1 MAQSIFSLFGEVFVN
16 TDKAEESL
24 HKTEEKAG
32 GVGNTL
38 AKGIGTAAKW
48 GAAIVGAGTAVAGA
62 AMGVANKA
70 AESADQIDKMSQK
83 IGISAEGYQ
92 EWSYVMEQNGMD
104 VDKLQTG
111 MKTLVGQM
119 DKAAEGNKAASEAF
133 KTLGIEVTNSDGS
146 LRSQEEV
153 MNETIMAL
161 ASMGDSAE
169 RATLQSQLFG
179 KAGLE
184 MAPMLNQGAEAIDG
198 LKGRAHDL
206 GLVLSDEAVKNG
218 VEFGDL
224 MNDLKSSVSML
235 GTSLGA
241 ELFPIFNDIIKE
253 AIDFLPDIKD
263 MVSNLTPIIMDL
275 VKQLLPPL
283 MDLAKELLPVISK
296 LVTALTPIIAK
307 LLSTLTPLV
316 VNILEALMPL
326 LEPILDVIA
335 ELLNALLPPLIQVI
349 EALMP
354 VIEPVL
360 ELLGMLLKAIMP
372 LLVEQI
378 KIVSEIITTVF
389 QAAFEALGPVL
400 EDVEDIFGGFIDFIT
415 GVFTGDWE
423 KAWNGIV
430 EMFGGIWNGIVDLA
444 KAPINAVI
452 NLFNKLF
459 DKIGN
464 IEIPDWIPDWLG
476 GGKSLS
482 IPHIPLLAEGG
493 TITASGA
500 AIVGEAGAEMIEL
513 PQGAKVTPLSGAND
527 LSQKLDSILGM
538 LYQYMPT
545 FATADDLQDMGVS
558 INGREFGRLVREVR

>member
-32 GVGNTL
+32 NVGNTL

-104 VDKLQTG
+104 VDKLQSG
-111 MKTLVGQM
+111 MKTLVTQM
-119 DKAAEGNKAASEAF
+119 DKAKDGNKAASEAF
-133 KTLGIEVTNSDGS
+133 KTLGIEVTNTDGS

-153 MNETIMAL
+153 MNEAITAL
-161 ASMGDSAE
+161 ANMGDSAE
-169 RATLQSQLFG
+169 RARLQSQLFG

-184 MAPMLNQGAEAIDG
+184 MSPMLNQGTEAIEG
-198 LKGRAHDL
+198 LKNRAHEL

-241 ELFPIFNDIIKE
+241 ELFPIFNDLIKE
-253 AIDFLPDIKD
+253 AIDFLPDIRE
-263 MVSNLTPIIMDL
+263 MISQITPIIMDL
-275 VKQLLPPL
+275 IKQLLPPL

-316 VNILEALMPL
+316 VDILEALMPL
-326 LEPILDVIA
+326 LEPILDVVA

-354 VIEPVL
+354 AIEPVL
-360 ELLGMLLKAIMP
+360 ELLGTLLQAILP
-372 LLVEQI
+372 LLVQQI
-378 KIVSEIITTVF
+378 QITSEVVTTVF

-400 EDVEDIFGGFIDFIT
+400 EDVEKILGGLIEFIT

-423 KAWNGIV
+423 KAWNGVIKV
-430 EMFGGIWNGIVDLA
+430 FEGIWKGMADIA
-444 KAPINAVI
+444 KAPLNAVI
-452 NLFNKLF
+452 NIFNELF
-459 DKIGN
+459 DRIGN
-464 IEIPDWIPDWLG
+464 IEIPDWVPDWLG

-482 IPHIPLLAEGG
+482 LPHIPLLAEGG
-493 TITASGA
+493 TISSSGT

-513 PQGAKVTPLSGAND
+513 PQGAKVTPLNGADN
-527 LSQKLDSILGM
+527 LSQKLDSIISM
-538 LYQYMPT
+538 LYQYMPQ

>member
-16 TDKAEESL
+16 TEKAEESL

-70 AESADQIDKMSQK
+70 SESADQIDKMSQK

-119 DKAAEGNKAASEAF
+119 DKAASGNKAATEAF
-133 KTLGIEVTNSDGS
+133 KALGVEVTNSDGS
-146 LRSQEEV
+146 LRSQEDV
-153 MNETIMAL
+153 MNETIKAL
-161 ASMGDSAE
+161 AGMGDTAE

-179 KAGLE
+179 KAGVE

-198 LKGRAHDL
+198 LKTRAHDL
-206 GLVLSDEAVKNG
+206 GLVMSDEAVKNG

-241 ELFPIFNDIIKE
+241 ELFPIFNDLIKE
-253 AIDFLPDIKD
+253 AIDFLPEIKD
-263 MVSNLTPIIMDL
+263 MFKDLTPIIMDL
-275 VKQLLPPL
+275 IEQLLPPL
-283 MDLAKELLPVISK
+283 MDLAKSLLPIISELL
-296 LVTALTPIIAK
+296 TTLTPIIAD
-307 LLSTLTPLV
+307 LLKALTPLV
-316 VNILEALMPL
+316 VDILKVLMPI
-326 LEPILDVIA
+326 LEPILKVLG
-335 ELLNALLPPLIQVI
+335 ELLKAILPPLIKVI

-360 ELLGMLLKAIMP
+360 QLLSVLLEAILPPLVKAIE
-372 LLVEQI
+372 V
-378 KIVSEIITTVF
+378 VSDIITTVF
-389 QAAFEALGPVL
+389 QAAFEALTPVI
-400 EDVEDIFGGFIDFIT
+400 EDVEKIFNGFIDFIT

-430 EMFGGIWNGIVDLA
+430 EIFGGIWDGIVDIA

-459 DKIGN
+459 DKIGS
-464 IEIPDWIPDWLG
+464 IEIPDWVPDWLG
-476 GGKSLS
+476 GGKTLS

-493 TITASGA
+493 TITSSGS

-513 PQGAKVTPLSGAND
+513 PQGAKVTPLNGSDN
-527 LSQKLDSILGM
+527 LSQKLDSIIGM
-538 LYQYMPT
+538 LYQYMPQ
-545 FATADDLQDMGVS
+545 FATSEDLQDMGVS